1 MRKFW
6 IVFAVIAVLVGGGLG
21 LLWLAISSLEA
32 PAAGAEGRVLHWR
45 ASGGYP
51 EVAPQTLM
59 ERLQAGDVPTFS
71 QLVLSLHRAARDPG
85 VETVLMDLR
94 GVSVDWA
101 QLEELCV
108 AVTAVRS
115 GGKQVW
121 AYIESGGDADY
132 ALACAADRIAMAPE
146 GNLMVMGVATE
157 LAFFAETLQKVG
169 LEAEFLHVGEYKSA
183 PEQLERTGPSDAN
196 REMTTA
202 LVEGRYELLVDLVA
216 RGRAR
221 PVAEVRRWIDTG
233 LYDGPTA
240 LAAGLVD
247 TLLTAEDLL
256 AELAPDDDLAR
267 LEDYALTGGSGGG
280 RHTVALVTAGG
291 TIYPG
296 PSRRDNFQG
305 QILGSDTVIEHL
317 TEARED
323 DDVAAV
329 ILRVDSPG
337 GSALASDLIWREV
350 ERVRERK
357 PVIVS
362 MGGYAASGG
371 YYIACSADSIF
382 AGRGTLTGSIG
393 VFAGKMDWSGL
404 YRKLGVH
411 REFIHRG
418 ENALM
423 LTDAGGFTPGQRELF
438 QAQLERFYERFLAKV
453 ATGRGLTRDAAH
465 AVARGRVWT
474 GLQARDAG
482 LVDDLGGLARALDA
496 ARAMIGAAPDD
507 RLRVRTYT
515 EPLSWLERAMLDALR
530 TRAGRALAT
539 AAGDGPTAVPEP
551 LASVVQ
557 ALLRAGF
564 ADAAPL
570 LDGRP
575 VALMPWREVPR
586 TP

>member
-6 IVFAVIAVLVGGGLG
+6 IVFVVIAVLVGGGLG

-32 PAAGAEGRVLHWR
+32 PVAGAEGRVLHWQ

-59 ERLQAGDVPTFS
+59 ERLQLGDVPTFS

-85 VETVLMDLR
+85 VETILVDLR
-94 GVSVDWA
+94 GVAVDWA
-101 QLEELCV
+101 QLEELSG
-108 AVTAVRS
+108 ALTAVRES
-115 GGKQVW
+115 GKEVW
-121 AYIESGGDADY
+121 AYLESGGDADY
-132 ALACAADRIAMAPE
+132 ALACGADRVAMAPE
-146 GNLMVMGVATE
+146 GNLMVMGVASE
-157 LAFFAETLQKVG
+157 LAFFAETLDKVG
-169 LEAEFLHVGEYKSA
+169 LDAEFLHVGKYKSA
-183 PEQLERTGPSDAN
+183 PEQLERTGPTEAN

-202 LVEGRYELLVDLVA
+202 LVAGRYDLLVDLIA
-216 RGRAR
+216 RGRSR

-233 LYDGPTA
+233 LYDGESA

-256 AELAPDDDLAR
+256 EAIAPDDDVAR
-267 LEDYALTGGSGGG
+267 LEDYALAGGSGGG
-280 RHTVALVTAGG
+280 QHTVALVSAAG

-296 PSRRDNFQG
+296 PTRRDSFQG

-317 TEARED
+317 QEARED
-323 DDVAAV
+323 EDVAAV

-350 ERVRERK
+350 GRVQRHK

-362 MGGYAASGG
+362 MGGHAASGG
-371 YYIACSADSIF
+371 YYLACSADSIF

-404 YRKLGVH
+404 YEKLGVH

-423 LTDAGGFTPGQRELF
+423 LSDAGGFTPQQRALF
-438 QAQLERFYERFLAKV
+438 QSQLERFYERFLAKV
-453 ATGRGLTRDAAH
+453 AAGRGMTRDAVH
-465 AVARGRVWT
+465 EVAQGRVWT
-474 GLQARDAG
+474 GLQAQEVG
-482 LVDDLGGLARALDA
+482 LVDGIGGLERALTA
-496 ARAMIGAAPDD
+496 ARAVIGAAPGAP
-507 RLRVRTYT
+507 LRVRTYT
-515 EPLSWLERAMLDALR
+515 EPLSWLERALLDALR
-530 TRAGRALAT
+530 TRAGSALV
-539 AAGDGPTAVPEP
+539 AAADGPATGLPEP
-551 LASVVQ
+551 LAAAAR
-557 ALLRAGF
+557 ALLRAGL

-575 VALMPWREVPR
+575 LTLMPWREVPR
-586 TP
+586 AP